1 MSVHQS
7 CRCCLEQG
15 GNASFEWPR
24 YCTRWSLGPLLH
36 CIVPWNL
43 HSRTFDGRTVGVTA
57 KNMPARKPWRFVTS
71 SARLAGRLSKLKCD
85 HPKHDHVQGK
95 WARLSAYYPRP
106 LCVLMLDSLFPHVV
120 NQHVPCLP
128 FELQKIHSYRPKAVS
143 GFPRMPLEEVMY
155 EVGCKEVAVGVF
167 VHPVL
172 DRKEWKGRPE
182 VQDAIDAE
190 KNRLLQEGTW
200 LESEI
205 IS

>member
-1 MSVHQS
+1 
-7 CRCCLEQG
+7 
-15 GNASFEWPR
+15 
-24 YCTRWSLGPLLH
+24 
-36 CIVPWNL
+36 
-43 HSRTFDGRTVGVTA
+43 
-57 KNMPARKPWRFVTS
+57 
-71 SARLAGRLSKLKCD
+71 
-85 HPKHDHVQGK
+85 
-95 WARLSAYYPRP
+95 
-106 LCVLMLDSLFPHVV
+106 
-120 NQHVPCLP
+120 
-128 FELQKIHSYRPKAVS
+128 
-143 GFPRMPLEEVMY
+143 MPLEEVMY